1 MADMYDVAVIGAG
14 PGGYVAAI
22 KCAQLGLKTV
32 CIDKKS
38 TFGGTCLN
46 EGCIPS
52 KALLDATAKYAE
64 LDNLAELGIQV
75 DSKKV
80 NLKKLMAKKDQV
92 VNELTQG
99 ISALFQKNKITAITG
114 AAAFKDAE
122 TLIVTGSKKQEIKAK
137 NFIIAT
143 GSKTAALPGV
153 EIDEKSIVSSTGALA
168 LQAVPKNLAV
178 IGGGYIG
185 LEMASIWARLGSK
198 VTVVEYGSHL
208 VPMMDADVAQ
218 ALQKSLE
225 AQGINFK
232 MQTEVIQ
239 AETLKKQVQLT
250 LKEQEKKAET
260 KLKTDVVLVAV
271 GRKPM
276 VDGLALDKAGVKVD
290 ERGFIEVNA
299 RYQTAQNNIYAI
311 GDVIPGPMLAH
322 KAEDE
327 GIAVAELI
335 AGQAGHVNYQAIP
348 SVIYTNPEVASVG
361 ETEAALKEQGVDYKV
376 GKFPFAANSRAKASF
391 ATDGFVKVLT
401 NAKTDRVL
409 GVHIIGA
416 HAGDL
421 IAEVVLGMEYN
432 CAAEDIAQ
440 TCHAHP
446 TRSEALREAAMAA
459 YDKPIHR

>member
-32 CIDKKS
+32 CIDKNP

-64 LDNLAELGIQV
+64 LDKLAELGIQV
-75 DSKKV
+75 GSKKV
-80 NLKKLMAKKDQV
+80 NLKKLMVKKDQV
-92 VNELTQG
+92 VKELTQG

-114 AAAFKDAE
+114 TAAFKDAE
-122 TLIVTGSKKQEIKAK
+122 TLVVTGSKKQEIKAK

-143 GSKTAALPGV
+143 GSKTASLPGV
-153 EIDEKSIVSSTGALA
+153 EIDEKSIISSTGALA
-168 LQAVPKNLAV
+168 LQSVPKNLAV

-225 AQGINFK
+225 AQGIAFK
-232 MQTEVIQ
+232 IQTEVIK

-250 LKEQEKKAET
+250 LKEQGKKAET

-290 ERGFIEVNA
+290 DRGFVEVNG
-299 RYQTAQNNIYAI
+299 RYQTKQKIF
-311 GDVIPGPMLAH
+311 MRLA
-322 KAEDE
+322 
-327 GIAVAELI
+327 
-335 AGQAGHVNYQAIP
+335 
-348 SVIYTNPEVASVG
+348 
-361 ETEAALKEQGVDYKV
+361 
-376 GKFPFAANSRAKASF
+376 
-391 ATDGFVKVLT
+391 
-401 NAKTDRVL
+401 
-409 GVHIIGA
+409 
-416 HAGDL
+416 
-421 IAEVVLGMEYN
+421 M
-432 CAAEDIAQ
+432 
-440 TCHAHP
+440 
-446 TRSEALREAAMAA
+446 
-459 YDKPIHR
+459 